1 VLLKKEDILR
11 GLQKIDILAKKA
23 GIVVDI
29 SVYGGAALAIAFDI
43 RHATRDV
50 DAVARGAPEFLR
62 KAAADVATE
71 EGWPE
76 NWLNDGVKG
85 FTSANE
91 KMLLMKNFDN
101 PDSGGLRIYTP
112 APEYLFAMKCMAMRP
127 EGIEGSH
134 DISDIE
140 ALADEAGI
148 ENAESALALVEAF
161 YPASR
166 IPPKV
171 RFGVEE
177 IMEKVA
183 IRRALVKQ
191 LAPDLQAHSNRSEP
205 YMNPM
210 LYDCLEHPKTCAPDD
225 FWGQVRRTVNGKP
238 ISREQLAM
246 IFAMIREGLG
256 FRRDDV
262 LLDICC
268 GNGALGKNFFDEIKS
283 YLGVDL
289 SPCLIEIAEKNF
301 VRRPTHTF
309 HCREFKAFC
318 ETEEA
323 PARFTKAL
331 WYGAFAYFS
340 RPDVAAIL
348 RLLCDRFSG
357 IRALFIGAVPDKDKA
372 EDFLKDR
379 AGGGELD
386 LDDHTSAI
394 GRWYARH
401 ELLQLLEESGWHG
414 RVESM
419 PESFYQSHYR
429 FNVVCTRRDEFVPA

>member
-1 VLLKKEDILR
+1 MLKKEDILR

-50 DAVARGAPEFLR
+50 DAIARGEPEFLR

-76 NWLNDGVKG
+76 DWLNDGVKG

-183 IRRALVKQ
+183 IRRALAKQ
-191 LAPDLQAHSNRSEP
+191 LAPDLQAHSNRSET
-205 YMNPM
+205 YMNQM
-210 LYDCLEHPKTCAPDD
+210 LYDYLERPKTCVPDD
-225 FWGQVRRTVNGKP
+225 FWGQVRHTENGKP
-238 ISREQLAM
+238 ISGEQL
-246 IFAMIREGLG
+246 AMIREGLDFKHG
-256 FRRDDV
+256 DA
-262 LLDICC
+262 LLDVCC
-268 GNGALGKNFFDEIKS
+268 GNGALGKNFFDEVKS

-331 WYGAFAYFS
+331 WYAAFAYFS

-372 EDFLKDR
+372 ADFLAR
-379 AGGGELD
+379 REGARLD
-386 LDDHTSAI
+386 LDDHTTAI
-394 GRWYARH
+394 GRWYAQQD
-401 ELLQLLEESGWHG
+401 LLQLLEECGWHG
-414 RVESM
+414 RIASM
-419 PESFYQSHYR
+419 PKSFHQSHYR
-429 FNVVCTRRDEFVPA
+429 FNVVCTRRDEFAPA